1 MERSHAARQEEKM
14 SSFTTL
20 KKMTTESRGMS
31 EMRKLGS
38 CLSSA
43 TRMSFGPYA
52 NLSPLATSFLII
64 SVRTKVPNTISTTTP
79 TRPPTRPAA
88 GPSPTTCMDSTF
100 TSCAVPGP
108 VSAKA

>member
-1 MERSHAARQEEKM
+1 M

-20 KKMTTESRGMS
+20 KKMTTESRGMRDEEVGELLVIGNADVFWAVCELES
-31 EMRKLGS
+31 LGNVFFDHQRQDE
-38 CLSSA
+38 SA
-43 TRMSFGPYA
+43 EYD
-52 NLSPLATSFLII
+52 LDD
-64 SVRTKVPNTISTTTP
+64 KP